1 MLPSQLSLV
10 FKDFL
15 KKTTFLTL
23 AIFLAYAI
31 IIFLVPDKYIS
42 PAIPATIVFFL
53 LLTISVFYF
62 QIKISLQKTSR
73 MVNFFMLATAL
84 KLLLFLVI
92 VISYSLANNDD
103 AANFII
109 SFFIIY
115 LAFSVF
121 EVIQLLTLQE
131 KINPK
136 KQ

>member
-23 AIFLAYAI
+23 AIFLVYAI

-42 PAIPATIVFFL
+42 PAIPATIFFFL

-92 VISYSLANNDD
+92 VISYSLANKED
-103 AANFII
+103 AVNFII

-136 KQ
+136 EQ